1 MVRNH
6 AGLLDG
12 CDHLLHPGT
21 TMTTTTPTPT
31 RSSAV
36 PALALAVVAT
46 LPYLA
51 LKGLWL
57 SGSSVGLTPEAA
69 AEMHTGRFLIGNSVT
84 VVLEILALV
93 LAWSL
98 TRPWAARVPTRLFA
112 LLAAGASGLLAPI
125 LLGLPLGQVAQT
137 VVHGSPSFEGEGM
150 APWVFACVYGGFVLL
165 GVALAW
171 SIVDHARERW
181 GAFFSTPPSA
191 TRPWPLVAG
200 AVGLAPFGLAMLWW
214 GATGPGALGPQ
225 GMESPVQRTVLVVTG
240 VLSLAALVTPV
251 LTRLLG
257 TIRRTGPG
265 RAQLAWLVVWGGC
278 CTAALQGPT
287 QLLLAHGGEVQ
298 PAIAAIA
305 LLATPGAALHGLGL
319 LAAHRQTGGGGCP
332 AGG

>member
-191 TRPWPLVAG
+191 GDKGTLAAG
-200 AVGLAPFGLAMLWW
+200 AIVPLGDAAVAARGRRGGTRSLR
-214 GATGPGALGPQ
+214 PGD
-225 GMESPVQRTVLVVTG
+225 
-240 VLSLAALVTPV
+240 ALVGHH
-251 LTRLLG
+251 G
-257 TIRRTGPG
+257 TGD
-265 RAQLAWLVVWGGC
+265 
-278 CTAALQGPT
+278 
-287 QLLLAHGGEVQ
+287 
-298 PAIAAIA
+298 
-305 LLATPGAALHGLGL
+305 PGAAGDGVTGPADGPRRHRPAVARCPGHPR
-319 LAAHRQTGGGGCP
+319 AHPSPRHHP
-332 AGG
+332 

>member
-1 MVRNH
+1 MVRVP
-6 AGLLDG
+6 AGSLDG
-12 CDHLLHPGT
+12 CDRLLHPGT
-21 TMTTTTPTPT
+21 TMTTTGHTPT
-31 RSSAV
+31 RSSAGA
-36 PALALAVVAT
+36 ALALAVVAT

-57 SGSSVGLTPEAA
+57 SGSSIGLTPEAA
-69 AEMHTGRFLIGNSVT
+69 AEMHTGRFLVGNSVT
-84 VVLEILALV
+84 VVLEVLALV

-98 TRPWAARVPTRLFA
+98 TRPWATRVPTRLFA

-137 VVHGSPSFEGEGM
+137 AVHGSPSFEGEGM
-150 APWVFACVYGGFVLL
+150 EPWVFACVYGGFVLL

-171 SIVDHARERW
+171 GIVGHARERW
-181 GAFFSTPPSA
+181 GALFTAPPTARRSWA
-191 TRPWPLVAG
+191 LAAG

-214 GATGPGALGPQ
+214 GLTGPGALGPQ

-240 VLSLAALVTPV
+240 LLALAALVVPA
-251 LTRLLG
+251 LAPLSARAM
-257 TIRRTGPG
+257 GPG
-265 RAQLAWLVVWGGC
+265 PSQLAWLVVWVGC

-287 QLLLAHGGEVQ
+287 QFLLAHGGTVQ

-319 LAAHRQTGGGGCP
+319 LAAHRQTGGGG
-332 AGG
+332 

>member
-1 MVRNH
+1 MAHVH
-6 AGLLDG
+6 AGPLDG
-12 CDHLLHPGT
+12 CDHLLHAGT
-21 TMTTTTPTPT
+21 TMTTTGPTPT
-31 RSSAV
+31 RPSAG

-57 SGSSVGLTPEAA
+57 SGSTIGLTPEAA

-84 VVLEILALV
+84 VVLEVLALV

-98 TRPWAARVPTRLFA
+98 TRPWATRVPTRLFA

-214 GATGPGALGPQ
+214 GAVGPGALGPQ

-240 VLSLAALVTPV
+240 VLSLAALLVPV
-251 LTRLLG
+251 LTRLSG
-257 TIRRTGPG
+257 PSRATSPG
-265 RAQLAWLVVWGGC
+265 RAHLAWLVMWVGC

-298 PAIAAIA
+298 PAIATIA

-319 LAAHRQTGGGGCP
+319 LAAHRQTGGGGWP

>member
-1 MVRNH
+1 MI
-6 AGLLDG
+6 
-12 CDHLLHPGT
+12 T
-21 TMTTTTPTPT
+21 TGHTPT
-31 RSSAV
+31 RSSAG

-46 LPYLA
+46 LPYLT

-57 SGSSVGLTPEAA
+57 SGSSIGLTPDAA
-69 AEMHTGRFLIGNSVT
+69 AEMHTGRFLVGNSVT
-84 VVLEILALV
+84 VVLEVLALA

-150 APWVFACVYGGFVLL
+150 QPWVFACVYGGFVLL

-171 SIVDHARERW
+171 GIVGHARERW
-181 GAFFSTPPSA
+181 GALFAAPPTA
-191 TRPWPLVAG
+191 TRPWALAAG
-200 AVGLAPFGLAMLWW
+200 VVGLAPFGLAMLWW
-214 GATGPGALGPQ
+214 GITGPGALGPQ

-240 VLSLAALVTPV
+240 VLSLAALLVPV
-251 LTRLLG
+251 LTRLSG
-257 TIRRTGPG
+257 PSRVMSPG
-265 RAQLAWLVVWGGC
+265 RAQITWLVVWVGC

-287 QLLLAHGGEVQ
+287 QLLLAHGGEAR

-319 LAAHRQTGGGGCP
+319 AAHRQTGGGGCP

>member
-1 MVRNH
+1 
-6 AGLLDG
+6 
-12 CDHLLHPGT
+12 
-21 TMTTTTPTPT
+21 MTTTGPTPT
-31 RSSAV
+31 RSSAG
-36 PALALAVVAT
+36 PALAVAVVAT

-84 VVLEILALV
+84 VVLEVLALV

-98 TRPWAARVPTRLFA
+98 TRPWATRMPTRLFA
-112 LLAAGASGLLAPI
+112 LLASGASGLLAPI
-125 LLGLPLGQVAQT
+125 LLGLPIGQVAQT

-150 APWVFACVYGGFVLL
+150 QPWVFACVYGGFVLL
-165 GVALAW
+165 GAALAW
-171 SIVDHARERW
+171 GIVGHARQRW
-181 GAFFSTPPSA
+181 GARFTTPPTA
-191 TRPWPLVAG
+191 TRPWALVAG

-214 GATGPGALGPQ
+214 GVAGPGSLGPQ

-240 VLSLAALVTPV
+240 MLSLAAVLVPV
-251 LTRLLG
+251 LIRLSG
-257 TIRRTGPG
+257 PARAMSPG
-265 RAQLAWLVVWGGC
+265 RTQLAWLVVWVGC

-319 LAAHRQTGGGGCP
+319 LAAHRQRGGGG
-332 AGG
+332 